1 MFPGICFNSELYMEH
16 KSDKKLEVGKYNNPA
31 EREAAIKDLCQA
43 AKTGDA
49 ERITQL
55 LKSDPSL
62 IAGDP
67 SKKQLPL
74 YAAIEA
80 PNPDVFHYLLARSKE
95 ISTKQNGDI
104 LTLAEYIALCQWPL
118 AQRINAINVL
128 ELEWLVKEKKADV
141 NAQNYAGWTPLHLAA
156 VNGHLNMVEWL
167 VTKGRANIDAQD
179 NQGRTTL
186 HLAAAH
192 GHLDVVK
199 WLVTKGRADIRACDK
214 EHLTVL
220 YHAAAHG
227 HLDVV
232 KWLVKEKKADV
243 NAQNYDDWTPLH
255 LAAAH
260 GRLNVV
266 EWLVTKGHT
275 DIDAQNK
282 FGHTALHL
290 AAAHG
295 RLNVVEWLVTKG
307 HTDIH
312 AQNKFGHTALY
323 HAAAHGQLE
332 MVEWLLKNGA
342 RITEQLGNEN
352 LLQVAA
358 RHRQFGVVKLLVGEF
373 GMSPDS
379 ITALPPGTTSIQNW
393 RPALKLLFEMYYLRQ
408 QESLHGGI
416 TKTREK
422 VREFS
427 DLLLDLANIVA
438 EYYGSP
444 TGEEFSYTALK
455 KHQELFNKCLEWA
468 DTPSAWRHLSQQL
481 IGELITDT
489 PPSVSAVH
497 TILNNFLTK
506 HTKEITG
513 TPFLTVIEQFL
524 QITEKHIAQGLGKW
538 LFFQPPSLPPAQLQY
553 NQDLF
558 QTLQAKALSSDS
570 SVAEKEFVE
579 KILFQYPY
587 NVGIVWEITNALF
600 PAAKSLSVSEEFSAL
615 ISQLKLAIGEYLP
628 ELHQDKTDQKP
639 TAASSEKAS
648 SLANCPFLPR
658 DKQILW
664 QNEYLLRNLKALTE
678 CGDYSITSRD
688 RGLAKQLLDKISRQY
703 PCNFLTIQ
711 QAVQDARLGA
721 ETENV
726 NSAFASICR
735 ATLADIKRLKPLLLV
750 DSTEEQTST
759 AQSSS
764 SATSYTTKG
773 PTDNQFSVAGEDS
786 SFNTDA
792 KPLRETGKAKG
803 VKENSNWNLSRFFGG
818 LFSSEAKGMPRE
830 TKAMEL
836 RSLSPAGTHSSTVGT
851 LAPRI
856 ESTQQTPQSGPG
868 PADTDEHQPDSER
881 PKSR

>member
-1 MFPGICFNSELYMEH
+1 MFPGICFNSELYMEY

-49 ERITQL
+49 ERISQL

-67 SKKQLPL
+67 NKKQLPL
-74 YAAIEA
+74 YAATEA
-80 PNPDVFHYLLARSKE
+80 PNPDVFYYLLARSKE
-95 ISTKQNGDI
+95 ISTKQSGGT

-118 AQRINAINVL
+118 AQKIDAINVL

-156 VNGHLNMVEWL
+156 TH
-167 VTKGRANIDAQD
+167 D
-179 NQGRTTL
+179 
-186 HLAAAH
+186 
-192 GHLDVVK
+192 
-199 WLVTKGRADIRACDK
+199 
-214 EHLTVL
+214 
-220 YHAAAHG
+220 
-227 HLDVV
+227 
-232 KWLVKEKKADV
+232 
-243 NAQNYDDWTPLH
+243 
-255 LAAAH
+255 
-260 GRLNVV
+260 RLNVV
-266 EWLVTKGHT
+266 
-275 DIDAQNK
+275 A
-282 FGHTALHL
+282 
-290 AAAHG
+290 
-295 RLNVVEWLVTKG
+295 WLVTKG

-312 AQNKFGHTALY
+312 AQNKFGQTALHLAAAHGHLNVVAWLVTKGHTDIHAQNKFGQTALY

-379 ITALPPGTTSIQNW
+379 ITALPPGTTSIENW
-393 RPALKLLFEMYYLRQ
+393 QGVLKLLFEMYYLRQ

-416 TKTREK
+416 TKTRVK

-506 HTKEITG
+506 HTKEIIG
-513 TPFLTVIEQFL
+513 TPFLTVIQQFSE
-524 QITEKHIAQGLGKW
+524 IAKKHIAQGLGEW
-538 LFFQPPSLPPAQLQY
+538 LFFQPPSLSPAQLQY

-688 RGLAKQLLDKISRQY
+688 RGLAKQLLDKISQQY

-773 PTDNQFSVAGEDS
+773 PTDDQFGVAGEDS

-803 VKENSNWNLSRFFGG
+803 VKENSNWNLSKFFGG
-818 LFSSEAKGMPRE
+818 LFSSEAKGMPNS
-830 TKAMEL
+830 TTDTP
-836 RSLSPAGTHSSTVGT
+836 SLPTGS
-851 LAPRI
+851 
-856 ESTQQTPQSGPG
+856 TPQKPQSEPG
-868 PADTDEHQPDSER
+868 PVDIREHQPDSETPR
-881 PKSR
+881 SR